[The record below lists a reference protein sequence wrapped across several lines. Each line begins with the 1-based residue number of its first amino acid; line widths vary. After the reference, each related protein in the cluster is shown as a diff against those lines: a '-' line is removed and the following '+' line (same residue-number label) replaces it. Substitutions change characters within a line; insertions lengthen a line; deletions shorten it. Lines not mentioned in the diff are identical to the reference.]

1 MPSVLQLAHLNEQTK
16 KYFPTRCGVWNCT
29 GRREFSST
37 LTVSL
42 RWKLTTMMMCWSPT
56 TVSGDYDEHHSRG
69 DRGNKT
75 PPEQPVWVSIGLITT
90 SILSSLFIKF
100 IPVMATLATQS
111 TTCSTSLEASS
122 LTFLRSR
129 HNHSSVALSIYHH
142 HHHHRHYHRHNHH
155 HLLTVIPGHPFPT
168 PGQTSDWHSERRPL
182 HVS

>member
-29 GRREFSST
+29 GQREFSST

-90 SILSSLFIKF
+90 SILSSLFI

-122 LTFLRSR
+122 LTFLRSH

>member
-1 MPSVLQLAHLNEQTK
+1 MPSVLQLAHPNEQTK

-90 SILSSLFIKF
+90 SILSSLFI

-122 LTFLRSR
+122 LTFLRSH

-142 HHHHRHYHRHNHH
+142 HHNHRHYHRHNHH